1 MALWSLLTVWLAS
14 SALYYSLV
22 SPTYSHAASMLAVG
36 AFFAFWV
43 ATMDRQTPGR
53 YARLGA
59 LAGFVTLV
67 RWQDAVF
74 LVVPLVDAIWNW
86 KADRRTPRA
95 AASALVNL
103 AACGAAALAVFA
115 PQMFVWRTLYGS
127 WLAMPQGSESMQWTR
142 PHLGDV
148 LVSDWHGLLTWTP
161 VIALSLAGL
170 IPLSRRYP
178 RIGGAAAAAFLVS
191 WVRERRRDRVV
202 GGEAY
207 GARRFVSCM
216 PIFVLGLAALADRW
230 RDHPRVVIGV
240 GGAMVALNLL
250 LLLQYQL
257 FMHGLRDIAP
267 YPRGLWGLALARFVT
282 PLEFVRWSSE
292 RA

>member
-1 MALWSLLTVWLAS
+1 VAVWSLLTVWLAS

-36 AFFAFWV
+36 AFFAYWV

-86 KADRRTPRA
+86 RTERTRRA
-95 AASALVNL
+95 VASALLNL
-103 AACGAAALAVFA
+103 AACGAAALAVFT
-115 PQMFVWRTLYGS
+115 PQLLVWRTLYGS
-127 WLAMPQGSESMQWTR
+127 WLAMPQGSEWMQWTR

-148 LVSDWHGLLTWTP
+148 LISDWHGLLTWTP

-170 IPLSRRYP
+170 LPLARRHP
-178 RIGGAAAAAFLVS
+178 RIGAAAVAAFLVS
-191 WVRERRRDRVV
+191 WYANAAVIEWWA
-202 GGEAY
+202 GEAY

-216 PIFVLGLAALADRW
+216 PIFVLGLAALAERW
-230 RDHPRVVIGV
+230 HDHPRVLIGA
-240 GGAMVALNLL
+240 GGALVALNLL

-267 YPRGLWGLALARFVT
+267 YPRGVWGLALARFVT
-282 PLEFVRWSSE
+282 PFEFVRWWWE